1 MKKTEAVK
9 KLLKFGSMALWAISG
24 MFGGDPA
31 QMLDARRAPEPDE
44 PTSEDERTS

>member
-1 MKKTEAVK
+1 MKKGEAVK
-9 KLLKFGSMALWAISG
+9 KLRKFGFMALWVISG

-31 QMLDARRAPEPDE
+31 QMLDARAPEPDE